1 MSLPNVGLQ
10 ANISVDMAA
19 AAQSRATSAAVARRR
34 GAELGGA
41 RRREAV
47 RQASRAARQASRAAR
62 QARRREA
69 VQGELSEMAMGTG
82 GPI

>member
-19 AAQSRATSAAVARRR
+19 AAQSRAASAAVARRR

-47 RQASRAARQASRAAR
+47 RQANRAAR

-69 VQGELSEMAMGTG
+69 VQGELISYISEMAMGTG
-82 GPI
+82 EPI